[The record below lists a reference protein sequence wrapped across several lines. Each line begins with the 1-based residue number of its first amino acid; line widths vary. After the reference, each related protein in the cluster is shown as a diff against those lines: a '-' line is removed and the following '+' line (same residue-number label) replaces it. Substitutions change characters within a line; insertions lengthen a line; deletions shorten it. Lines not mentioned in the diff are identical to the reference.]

1 MVAAKRAR
9 EFRGVE
15 ARRAEE
21 EMEIVGALQRQNGV
35 STVEKLATILWSQG
49 EELRQELAA
58 SCCREAALRRA
69 VLSTLAQQ
77 QAATARA
84 TAADGRA
91 QAAEAERDA
100 VQAAQAS
107 VLRNHGARLQEEV
120 ADLRER
126 LAVAE
131 AAVAEMEAAQAA
143 LASEAEQRVRELTT
157 RLTLSEHAT
166 CAALERAR
174 VAETQRDEAR
184 ALQNVADRELAKL
197 RKPRRLTP
205 PSPPAPVPAPPRP
218 MEIGKEATAVEVR
231 LWVRQTRSL
240 SALHGV
246 SAERWEADDAAPLR
260 RQVYRLMQQAPG
272 AGRAAMAERALELAR
287 ALGGA

>member
-84 TAADGRA
+84 AAADGRT

-143 LASEAEQRVRELTT
+143 LASEAEQRVREVTT

-184 ALQNVADRELAKL
+184 ALQDVADRELAKL

-205 PSPPAPVPAPPRP
+205 PPAPPQPAEPKPRP
-218 MEIGKEATAVEVR
+218 MELGKEATAVEVR

-240 SALHGV
+240 AALHGV
-246 SAERWEADDAAPLR
+246 PTERWEAAGSR
-260 RQVYRLMQQAPG
+260 RRPRRDG
-272 AGRAAMAERALELAR
+272 
-287 ALGGA
+287 